1 MKSYRIFAEDR
12 CIADKVEEAADFMS
26 RLRGLMFRKGLPDG
40 GGLLLRNCGAIHCCF
55 MRFTIDVVYLDGQMN
70 VIDKETVRPW
80 RLGKIVKGAKHVL
93 ELAEGQA
100 ETVEIDG
107 YIRMEENM

>member
-1 MKSYRIFAEDR
+1 MRYKVYIGDR

-26 RLRGLMFRKGLPDG
+26 RLRGLMLRKSLPEG

-55 MRFTIDVVYLDGQMN
+55 MRFTIDVVYLDKQMK

-80 RLGKIVKGAKHVL
+80 CIGKIVKGAKHVL

-100 ETVEIDG
+100 ETVEIGG
-107 YIRMEENM
+107 YIRMEENT